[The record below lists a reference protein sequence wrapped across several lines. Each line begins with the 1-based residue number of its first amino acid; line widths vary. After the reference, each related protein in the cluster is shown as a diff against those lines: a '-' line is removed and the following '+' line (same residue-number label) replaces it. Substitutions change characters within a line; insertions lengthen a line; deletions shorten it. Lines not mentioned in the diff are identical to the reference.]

1 VKDEAP
7 YWGTLLPQIPRLVH
21 RFLNESANERLAL
34 YLRQLT
40 LENRRQ
46 TALLATIAVALIAI
60 AVALLYSM
68 R

>member
-1 VKDEAP
+1 MS
-7 YWGTLLPQIPRLVH
+7 GLP
-21 RFLNESANERLAL
+21 S